1 MTQHF
6 AIWTAKPQ
14 SPSGPRGLKVISNCG
29 SNVNDPT
36 KATNIA
42 KLVKSPKTIVGIK
55 FDSERIENPA
65 TIVIEVKYIARPIL
79 L

>member
-1 MTQHF
+1 MIYF
-6 AIWTAKPQ
+6 RKPHRL
-14 SPSGPRGLKVISNCG
+14 SGPSGLKVISNWG
-29 SNVNDPT
+29 SNVSDPI

-42 KLVKSPKTIVGIK
+42 KLVRSPKTMEGIK
-55 FDSERIENPA
+55 FESDRIENPA

>member
-1 MTQHF
+1 M
-6 AIWTAKPQ
+6 IYPRKPHRL
-14 SPSGPRGLKVISNCG
+14 SGPSGLKVISNWG
-29 SNVNDPT
+29 SNVSDPI

-42 KLVKSPKTIVGIK
+42 KLVRSPKTMVGIK
-55 FDSERIENPA
+55 FESDRIENPA